1 MGHRFGGFG
10 SSGGERLYFPI
21 APQWDCCK
29 RHKMKGEVFRLRFCF
44 TFLCV
49 AWRRSLMG
57 SSFFPHCKNLKK
69 RGGEVRDHPEGDPNH
84 CKPNCGFQGK
94 NRDLRFQAVQEL
106 SAERLPVAPSAQ
118 LSNGVIRVQRAID
131 H

>member
-1 MGHRFGGFG
+1 
-10 SSGGERLYFPI
+10 
-21 APQWDCCK
+21 
-29 RHKMKGEVFRLRFCF
+29 
-44 TFLCV
+44 
-49 AWRRSLMG
+49 MG